1 MFERKPVMF
10 SRRSFVTLALGAVAL
25 MLPAGFAAAQD
36 NPKIATVNVGKV
48 FNEMQ
53 ETKDYKQ
60 KMESDR
66 QAVENEA
73 NRRKAEVEEIRKARS
88 LFNEGT
94 EDYNKKNRELIQ
106 KTLEFQTW
114 NQLYNLELA
123 RTQKLQLRSLFEKI
137 EAATKEVAEAK
148 KLDLV
153 IVDQKADLPVDLEQ
167 IDIKALLNIFGQRN
181 VMYNNGK
188 FDITPE
194 VLAKVDANYK
204 ARK

>member
-137 EAATKEVAEAK
+137 EAATKEVAEAT

>member
-1 MFERKPVMF
+1 MF

-137 EAATKEVAEAK
+137 EAATKEVAEAT

>member
-1 MFERKPVMF
+1 MF

>member
-1 MFERKPVMF
+1 MF

-25 MLPAGFAAAQD
+25 MLPAGFAAGQD

>member
-1 MFERKPVMF
+1 MF
-10 SRRSFVTLALGAVAL
+10 SRRSFVTLALAAVAL
-25 MLPAGFAAAQD
+25 VLPARFAAAQD

-137 EAATKEVAEAK
+137 EQATKEVAEAR

-153 IVDQKADLPVDLEQ
+153 LVDQKADLPVDLEQ

-188 FDITPE
+188 FDITAE

>member
-10 SRRSFVTLALGAVAL
+10 SRRSFVTLALGAIAL
-25 MLPAGFAAAQD
+25 MLPARFAAAQD
-36 NPKIATVNVGKV
+36 NPKISTVNVGKV

-66 QAVENEA
+66 QAVEGEA

-114 NQLYNLELA
+114 NQLYQLELA

-137 EAATKEVAEAK
+137 EAATKEVAEARK
-148 KLDLV
+148 IDLV

-188 FDITPE
+188 FDITAE